1 MVSSGM
7 FLVLNEIGDFRAIG
21 AVSVFLFLS
30 ILMISIF
37 SHASIEAWAEARR
50 KEREAY
56 YKSETM
62 RRIAESPGEGARYVV
77 EILREEERIRQINQ
91 RSEEMKIVQGM
102 KIGGVVTIAVG
113 FALMI
118 FFYFIIDRSGKPI
131 YVLGVFPV
139 LIGIALL
146 ISVRFMHP
154 KVSVE

>member
-7 FLVLNEIGDFRAIG
+7 FLALNEIGDFRVVG
-21 AVSVFLFLS
+21 AASVFLFLS
-30 ILMISIF
+30 VLMISIF
-37 SHASIEAWAEARR
+37 SFVSIEAWAEARR

-62 RRIAESPGEGARYVV
+62 RRIVEAPGEGARYVI
-77 EILREEERIRQINQ
+77 EIMREEERIRQMNQ
-91 RSEEMKIVQGM
+91 RAEEVKIVQGM

-118 FFYFIIDRSGKPI
+118 FFYFIIDRSGKPV

-146 ISVRFMHP
+146 ISVNFMHP
-154 KVSVE
+154 KASIE